1 MNIRRITIT
10 TALIAAIGLSACS
23 SETRST
29 IEAGSTVTTVDPAV
43 ATTVDPAVVTTLPVA
58 TVAPVT
64 APVATVP
71 PATAPP
77 VNAPPAT
84 APPATAP
91 PATAPPAT
99 APPATQPP
107 APALSLYDEVLAPR
121 TPTTHTDPF
130 NSSGTL
136 ANGVYWVIYQGGET
150 MTPSITVVQ
159 AFFGAE
165 CETQAAAA
173 GEECLN
179 DIYVKGMPSRDLE
192 SVSFT
197 NDVYLTVA
205 SSNTQRQY
213 WITPD
218 ELRSVR
224 ASSASD
230 PAPADFS
237 FSSFPFLMTVQGG
250 QITKLEQVWVP

>member
-23 SETRST
+23 SETRSS
-29 IEAGSTVTTVDPAV
+29 IDAGSTVTTVDPA
-43 ATTVDPAVVTTLPVA
+43 ATTTVDPLAVTTVPVE

-64 APVATVP
+64 
-71 PATAPP
+71 
-77 VNAPPAT
+77 APPAT

-99 APPATQPP
+99 APPATAPP
-107 APALSLYDEVLAPR
+107 ATAAPAPGLSLYDEVLAPR
-121 TPTTHTDPF
+121 TPATHTDPF

-150 MTPSITVVQ
+150 MTPSIEVVQ
-159 AFFGAE
+159 AFFGGE

-173 GEECLN
+173 GDECLN
-179 DIYVKGMPSRDLE
+179 DIYVKSPPSRELEDLA
-192 SVSFT
+192 FA

-205 SSNTQRQY
+205 SSGTQRQY

-230 PAPADFS
+230 PAPDDFS
-237 FSSFPFLMTVQGG
+237 FSSFPFLMTVKNG
-250 QITKLEQVWVP
+250 QITKFEQVWVP

>member
-1 MNIRRITIT
+1 MNFRRITIV
-10 TALIAAIGLSACS
+10 TAAIAAICLSACS
-23 SETRST
+23 SETKSS
-29 IEAGSTVTTVDPAV
+29 IDSGSS
-43 ATTVDPAVVTTLPVA
+43 VTTLDPAAVTTADPAALTTVPGA

-64 APVATVP
+64 
-71 PATAPP
+71 
-77 VNAPPAT
+77 APPAT

-99 APPATQPP
+99 APPATPPP
-107 APALSLYDEVLAPR
+107 APGLSLYDEVLPPR
-121 TPTTHTDPF
+121 TPATHTDPF

-150 MTPSITVVQ
+150 MTPSIEVVQ

-165 CETQAAAA
+165 CETQAVAA
-173 GEECLN
+173 GDECLN
-179 DIYVKGMPSRDLE
+179 DIYVKGTPSRDIEDLA
-192 SVSFT
+192 FT

-205 SSNTQRQY
+205 SSGTQRQY

-230 PAPADFS
+230 PAPDDFS

-250 QITKLEQVWVP
+250 QITKFEQVWVP

>member
-1 MNIRRITIT
+1 MNISRITIAT
-10 TALIAAIGLSACS
+10 VIIAAIGLSACS
-23 SETRST
+23 SETKRSIDT
-29 IEAGSTVTTVDPAV
+29 GSTVTTVNPAAV
-43 ATTVDPAVVTTLPVA
+43 TTVVGDATTVPTA

-64 APVATVP
+64 AP
-71 PATAPP
+71 PATA
-77 VNAPPAT
+77 APAT

-91 PATAPPAT
+91 PATTPA
-99 APPATQPP
+99 ATTPP
-107 APALSLYDEVLAPR
+107 APGLRLYDEVIAPR

-136 ANGVYWVIYQGGET
+136 DNGVYWVIYQGGET
-150 MTPSITVVQ
+150 MTPTIQVVQ

-165 CETQAAAA
+165 CETRAVAA

-179 DIYVKGMPSRDLE
+179 DIFVLGMPSRDIEDLA
-192 SVSFT
+192 FT
-197 NDVYLTVA
+197 KDVYLTVA
-205 SSNTQRQY
+205 STNTQRQY

-230 PAPADFS
+230 PAPSDFS
-237 FSSFPFLMTVQGG
+237 FSSFPLLMTVQGG
-250 QITKLEQVWVP
+250 QITQFEQVWVP

>member
-1 MNIRRITIT
+1 MNIRRITIA

-23 SETRST
+23 SETKNS
-29 IEAGSTVTTVDPAV
+29 IEGGSTTTDPAATTTVDPA
-43 ATTVDPAVVTTLPVA
+43 ATTSVPVA
-58 TVAPVT
+58 TSAPV
-64 APVATVP
+64 TVP

-77 VNAPPAT
+77 ATTPPVTAPPATSPPAT
-84 APPATAP
+84 APPAT
-91 PATAPPAT
+91 
-99 APPATQPP
+99 P
-107 APALSLYDEVLAPR
+107 APGLSQYDEVVAPR

-130 NSSGTL
+130 NSSGPL

-150 MTPSITVVQ
+150 MTPAIQVVQ
-159 AFFGAE
+159 AFFGPE
-165 CETQAAAA
+165 CETKAAAV

-179 DIYVKGMPSRDLE
+179 DIFVLGMPSRDIEDLA
-192 SVSFT
+192 FT

-205 SSNTQRQY
+205 SSSTQRQY

-250 QITKLEQVWVP
+250 QITKFEQVWVP